1 MFYQPLSIISNKIV
15 GENMLY
21 ITILFLIFAFFVF
34 VKNPSNITSYFLI
47 GSIIGWCMSLLGLLQ
62 YLAKLNL
69 SYVIV
74 KYFFYVPFGFWNDL
88 VYSKVNIINV
98 IRFINFGTL
107 LFIGCMYLYMIYFI
121 YGYRKPRFISYVPC
135 VFLIV
140 QFILYDPEIYRELY
154 KIAMNMNFLNIGY
167 DTFHSMYKSLYSLT
181 KIYNFIMLIIPLVLL
196 IIEFYHRK
204 NLPIIRDYYFFNLV
218 GLLCIIAFHMIM
230 FSWAPAV
237 LVSIYQRTTYLI
249 YEQPK
254 MIPSTIIYYI
264 YPYLSVFCFT
274 IMLFATLKYK
284 SLKKVYNSEH
294 HSKHKILKKNN
305 FGIRALSHSLKNQL
319 LAIQF
324 ESDILIDELK
334 DNDELLET
342 ANTINNISRQTIER
356 LNEMHKRI
364 QSQSIILEPNC
375 INDFISGVIE
385 KLITGIPKGISLD
398 YKLTNLNPR
407 AFIDE
412 EHIGECLSVMVKNAV
427 EAIEANNEEAGMIN
441 ISTEVINDWVI
452 ISISDNGV
460 GMEKEIQG
468 KIFEAFY
475 TTKTGDNNWGIGLSY
490 VKQIIDIHN
499 GNVVVESS
507 QHKGTTIKMML
518 PIIM

>member
-1 MFYQPLSIISNKIV
+1 
-15 GENMLY
+15 MLY
-21 ITILFLIFAFFVF
+21 ITVLFLVFAIFVF
-34 VKNPSNITSYFLI
+34 VKNPLNITSYFLI

-74 KYFFYVPFGFWNDL
+74 KYFFYVPFGVWNDL
-88 VYSKVNIINV
+88 VYSKANIINV
-98 IRFINFGTL
+98 IRLINFGTV
-107 LFIGCMYLYMIYFI
+107 LFIVCMYLYMIYFI
-121 YGYRKPRFISYVPC
+121 YGYRKPRLASYIPC
-135 VFLIV
+135 IILVV
-140 QFILYDPEIYRELY
+140 QLILYDPEIYRELY
-154 KIAMNMNFLNIGY
+154 KITLSLNILGY
-167 DTFHSMYKSLYSLT
+167 DAFNSLYKSFYSFT
-181 KIYNFIMLIIPLVLL
+181 KVYNLLMLIIPLIFL
-196 IIEFYHRK
+196 IMEFLRRK
-204 NLPIIRDYYFFNLV
+204 NLPIIREYYFFNLV
-218 GLLCIIAFHMIM
+218 GLLCIITFHLIT
-230 FSWAPAV
+230 FSWAPAI

-254 MIPSTIIYYI
+254 MIPSFIYYI

-284 SLKKVYNSEH
+284 SLNKVYSSKH

-324 ESDILIDELK
+324 ESEILIDELK
-334 DNDELLET
+334 DDTDLLET
-342 ANTINNISRQTIER
+342 ANTINNISKQTIER

-364 QSQSIILEPNC
+364 QSQSIILEPAY
-375 INDFISGVIE
+375 INDFISQFVNE
-385 KLITGIPKGISLD
+385 QVASMTNDTSLN

-412 EHIGECLSVMVKNAV
+412 EHIGECLNVMIKNAV
-427 EAIEANNEEAGMIN
+427 EAIEANENDDGI
-441 ISTEVINDWVI
+441 ISILTEVINDWVI
-452 ISISDNGV
+452 ISIQDNGI
-460 GMEKEIQG
+460 GMEKEIQS

-499 GNVVVESS
+499 GNIVVESS
-507 QHKGTTIKMML
+507 KHRGTTIKIML
-518 PIIM
+518 PLIM